1 MKPFHNLLLLLAA
14 ALLGAGCSSI
24 GQPLT
29 AEPYSEFSA
38 GALVAG
44 VSTGAS
50 FNTVEAEAAGQS
62 GVLEGQT
69 GTDEGDLKNKY
80 GGTLK
85 LSYMFTDNLQ
95 VGGAVKIVHAEADPL
110 SPLSATLT
118 AEPFDAYT
126 LIMSSR
132 YFFDPIGESRRW
144 RPYVGIDLGYSLG
157 ADLGSVRVD
166 YPASSGIPTEYED
179 IEGSSYWTLGALAGI
194 SYLVTDNLSL
204 DMAAV
209 YDRSITSAEGTT
221 VYDNI
226 GGATADVALDQES
239 FILGIGLSYAF

>member
-1 MKPFHNLLLLLAA
+1 MKPSSHLLLLLTAG
-14 ALLGAGCSSI
+14 LVGGGCSSI

-38 GALVAG
+38 GALVAT

-62 GVLEGQT
+62 GVLEGRT
-69 GTDEGDLKNKY
+69 GTDSADLKNKY

-95 VGGAVKIVHAEADPL
+95 VGGALKAVHAEADSL
-110 SPLSATLT
+110 APLSATLT
-118 AEPFDAYT
+118 AEPFDSYT
-126 LIMSSR
+126 LILSSR
-132 YFFDPIGESRRW
+132 YFFDPMGESRRW
-144 RPYVGIDLGYSLG
+144 RPYVGIDLGYALG
-157 ADLGSVRVD
+157 ADLGSVLVE
-166 YPASSGIPTEYED
+166 YPPELGFPDEFENIK
-179 IEGSSYWTLGALAGI
+179 GSSYWTLAAVAGV
-194 SYLVTDNLSL
+194 SYLITDNLSL

-221 VYDNI
+221 VYDNL
-226 GGATADVALDQES
+226 GGASADVALDQES
-239 FILGIGLSYAF
+239 IVLGVGLSYAF